1 MPDKIFMSLTKDH
14 NLPTSTVYGPVHSWR
29 VGTSLGIDLLY
40 VNSIC
45 SFRCIYCQLGKINEH
60 TRERKV
66 YVPTEQVMADL
77 QASAWQSVDV
87 ITFSGNGEP
96 TLAANLGEVMR
107 AIRAFTHKP
116 MVVLTNSTL
125 LNDPTV
131 RADLAAAD
139 KIFCKL
145 DAAEDRTLKLIDR
158 PVAGLTVYG
167 IVEGIKALRR
177 EYRGHLAIQTMLLPI
192 NKNEVE
198 LLAALLNEI
207 QPDEVQ
213 LNLPSRPVP
222 RDWMIE
228 SRGNH
233 ERSAE
238 NATRLK
244 LLSRE
249 DVDEIEGTLRRL
261 TGLPLTSA
269 YRRN

>member
-1 MPDKIFMSLTKDH
+1 MNVTTNH
-14 NLPTSTVYGPVHSWR
+14 NFPASTVYGPVHSWR
-29 VGTSLGIDLLY
+29 VGASLGIDLLY
-40 VNSIC
+40 TNSIC

-60 TRERKV
+60 ILQRKV
-66 YVPTEQVMADL
+66 FVPTERVMADL
-77 QASAWQSVDV
+77 QASAWQQADV

-96 TLAANLGEVMR
+96 TLAANLGEASQ
-107 AIRAFTHKP
+107 AIKAFTQKP
-116 MVVLTNSTL
+116 IVVLTNSTL
-125 LNDPTV
+125 LNDANV
-131 RADLAAAD
+131 RAELELAD

-145 DAAEDRTLKLIDR
+145 DAASDRTLKLMDR
-158 PVAGLTVYG
+158 PVEGITVRS

-177 EYRGHLAIQTMLLPI
+177 EFRGHLAIQTMLLPI
-192 NKNEVE
+192 NKNEME
-198 LLAALLNEI
+198 QMAALLNEI

-222 RDWMIE
+222 HEWTIE

-233 ERSAE
+233 ERGSA

-244 LLSRE
+244 MLSRE
-249 DVDEIEGTLRRL
+249 EVDAIENTLQRL

>member
-1 MPDKIFMSLTKDH
+1 MEAKP
-14 NLPTSTVYGPVHSWR
+14 NLDLPASTVYGPVHSWR
-29 VGTSLGIDLLY
+29 VGVSLGIDLLY

-60 TRERKV
+60 TMERNV
-66 YVPTEQVMADL
+66 FVPTERVMADL
-77 QASAWQSVDV
+77 QASAWQQADV

-96 TLAANLGEVMR
+96 TLAANLGE
-107 AIRAFTHKP
+107 AIQAIKAFTNKP
-116 MVVLTNSTL
+116 IVVLTNSTL
-125 LNDPTV
+125 LNDANV
-131 RADLAAAD
+131 RAELAEAD

-145 DAAEDRTLKLIDR
+145 DAALDRTLKLIDR
-158 PVAGLTVYG
+158 PVEGISVRS
-167 IVEGIKALRR
+167 IVEGIKALRQK
-177 EYRGHLAIQTMLLPI
+177 YRGHLAIQMMLLPI

-198 LLAALLNEI
+198 QLAALLNEL

-222 RDWMIE
+222 HEWTIE

-233 ERSAE
+233 EHRE
-238 NATRLK
+238 DATRLK
-244 LLSRE
+244 MLSRE
-249 DVDEIEGTLRRL
+249 EVGAIENTLQRL